1 MNRKIRD
8 RKMQNKKKK
17 GKKIQEEIKDQVD
30 DI

>member
-17 GKKIQEEIKDQVD
+17 KIQEEIKDQVD